1 MNAADYYALEELKSA
16 CTGFIQVGTTC
27 FIQERIIMFYFFVLI
42 YMLQNLLTIALP
54 TNPRPKP
61 KGPKHRGLLVLG
73 PKGQNHTGPNNII
86 PLIRYVN
93 F

>member
-16 CTGFIQVGTTC
+16 CTGFIQVRTTC
-27 FIQERIIMFYFFVLI
+27 FIQDRITMFYFFVLT
-42 YMLQNLLTIALP
+42 YVLQLITIALP

-73 PKGQNHTGPNNII
+73 PKGPNHTGPNNII
-86 PLIRYVN
+86 PVIPYVN